1 MTPRRNLVLAITI
14 AVVTCVGVGIH
25 WTLTSWPTRPP
36 TLPPPRLPTR
46 PPPRPPLPPPGASA
60 QELLAAAMQLQ
71 SDYEATLFALPGVVG
86 VGIGFTDAGMPT
98 IKVFVDPG
106 ASPASRGLQGIP
118 ETLGLFPVTVAPAG
132 PFRVLPPEPVAPAA
146 ADEGDEG
153 PVPTGRFDRPVPMG
167 VSTGHTRSTA
177 GTIGA
182 VVTDG
187 ERRYALSNWHVF
199 VPGGEGQVGDN
210 LLQPGPVDGGS
221 DPGDAIATLAAFEPV
236 SLSPFAS
243 NRIDAAIARTNEVLP
258 ETPVGG
264 YGSPRSTTMAAK
276 PGLQVQKYGRTTR
289 LTVGEVEAVNA
300 SINVTYGSAGS
311 QVARFVGQIMVCC
324 NFSKGGDSGS
334 LIVARDLDRDGNAGP
349 DDRKPVALL
358 FAGDGRLTIA
368 NPIDLVLD
376 RFDVTIVGEDAGR

>member
-1 MTPRRNLVLAITI
+1 MTPRRNLVLAIAI
-14 AVVTCVGVGIH
+14 AALTCVGVGIH

-46 PPPRPPLPPPGASA
+46 PPLPPPGSSA
-60 QELLAAAMQLQ
+60 QELLAAAMQVQ
-71 SDYEATLFALPGVVG
+71 SANESMLFSFPGVVG
-86 VGIGFTDAGMPT
+86 VGIGLTGAGMPT
-98 IKVFVDPG
+98 IKVFVDPA
-106 ASPASRGLQGIP
+106 ASPGLQGIP
-118 ETLGLFPVTVAPAG
+118 EALGLFPVAVEPAG
-132 PFRVLPPEPVAPAA
+132 PFRILPPEPAAPVA
-146 ADEGDEG
+146 ADGG

-199 VPGGEGQVGDN
+199 VPGGEGRVGDT

-236 SLSPFAS
+236 VLSPFAS
-243 NRIDAAIARTNEVLP
+243 NRIDAAIARTDEVLP

-300 SINVTYGSAGS
+300 SINVTYGSAES
-311 QVARFVGQIMVCC
+311 QVGRFVGQIMVCC

-368 NPIDLVLD
+368 NPVDLVLD
-376 RFDVTIVGEDAGR
+376 RFDVTIVGEDADR

>member
-1 MTPRRNLVLAITI
+1 MTPRRNLILALGI
-14 AVVTCVGVGIH
+14 AAATCAAVGIH

-46 PPPRPPLPPPGASA
+46 PPVQPPGTSA
-60 QELLAAAMQLQ
+60 QELLTAAMQVQ
-71 SDYEATLFALPGVVG
+71 SDNESALFALPGVVG
-86 VGIGFTDAGMPT
+86 VGIGFTDAGTPT
-98 IKVFVDPG
+98 IKVFVDP
-106 ASPASRGLQGIP
+106 ASPVGPAGIP
-118 ETLGLFPVTVAPAG
+118 DIPTELGLFPVTVQPAG
-132 PFRVLPPEPVAPAA
+132 PFRVLPPEPAA
-146 ADEGDEG
+146 ISGSDEG
-153 PVPTGRFDRPVPMG
+153 PVPTGRFERPVPMG
-167 VSTGHTRSTA
+167 VSTGHTLSTA

-199 VPGGEGQVGDN
+199 VPGGEGRVGDN
-210 LLQPGPVDGGS
+210 LLQPGPVDGGA

-236 SLSPFAS
+236 VLSLFAS
-243 NRIDAAIARTNEVLP
+243 NRIDAAVARTDEVLP

-311 QVARFVGQIMVCC
+311 QVGRFVGQIMVCC
-324 NFSKGGDSGS
+324 NFSAGGDSGS
-334 LIVARDLDRDGNAGP
+334 LIVARDRDRDGNAGP
-349 DDRKPVALL
+349 NDRKPVALL

-376 RFDVTIVGEDAGR
+376 RFDMTIVGEDADR

>member
-1 MTPRRNLVLAITI
+1 
-14 AVVTCVGVGIH
+14 
-25 WTLTSWPTRPP
+25 
-36 TLPPPRLPTR
+36 
-46 PPPRPPLPPPGASA
+46 
-60 QELLAAAMQLQ
+60 
-71 SDYEATLFALPGVVG
+71 
-86 VGIGFTDAGMPT
+86 
-98 IKVFVDPG
+98 
-106 ASPASRGLQGIP
+106 
-118 ETLGLFPVTVAPAG
+118 
-132 PFRVLPPEPVAPAA
+132 
-146 ADEGDEG
+146 
-153 PVPTGRFDRPVPMG
+153 MG

-199 VPGGEGQVGDN
+199 VPGGEGQPGDV

-236 SLSPFAS
+236 VLSPFAS
-243 NRIDAAIARTNEVLP
+243 NRIDAAIARTDEVLP

-311 QVARFVGQIMVCC
+311 QVARFTGQVMVCC